1 MKKVLLAVAFM
12 FVAQF
17 AMAQDAAFK
26 ADALKLLN
34 ISGATTQFELAVG
47 QIVKNVPAEKQADFK
62 KDLSESLKGL
72 IDKIADVYMVEFTH
86 DDVKQMIKYY
96 ESPIGKKQASKTA
109 VLFEKGQQA
118 GQEWAMG
125 LQSIMMKYM
134 GE

>member
-1 MKKVLLAVAFM
+1 MKKVLFAIAFM

-17 AMAQDAAFK
+17 ALAQDATFK
-26 ADALKLLN
+26 TDVSKLLT

-47 QIVKNVPAEKQADFK
+47 QIVKNVPAEKQAEFK
-62 KDLSESLKGL
+62 KDLTESLKGL

-96 ESPIGKKQASKTA
+96 ETPIGKKQAGKTA

-125 LQSIMMKYM
+125 LQGLMMKYM